1 MDSVM
6 ASARPLTGKV
16 AVVTGGG
23 SGIGRESARLLAAA
37 GAAVVVAGRRAELL
51 DTVVQEIIEA
61 GGDALAVPTD
71 VTRATAVEAL
81 YGRATETFGRVDIA
95 VLAAGMGVLKPV
107 LDLTEDEFD
116 VMLLTNLKGTF
127 LTALTA
133 QAAARAMTAPRG
145 SGGMILTFPGVL
157 GRAPMAMGAGYC
169 AAKYGITGLTKA
181 MALDLRRQNIRCT
194 ALHFGGVDSP
204 FWDTITMRVQREKM
218 LTVADAARAV
228 LYAASQPPGAVLTDL
243 VLQPESHQL

>member
-1 MDSVM
+1 MDSVT

-37 GAAVVVAGRRAELL
+37 GAEVVVAGRRAELL
-51 DTVVQEIIEA
+51 DTLVQEIIEA

-71 VTRATAVEAL
+71 VTRAAAVEAL

-95 VLAAGMGVLKPV
+95 VLAAGVGVLKPV

-127 LTALTA
+127 LTA
-133 QAAARAMTAPRG
+133 QAAARAMTAP
-145 SGGMILTFPGVL
+145 SGGGGTILTFPGVL

>member
-1 MDSVM
+1 MDSTIA

-37 GAAVVVAGRRAELL
+37 GAEVVVAGRRAELL

-71 VTRATAVEAL
+71 VTRAMAVEAL

-95 VLAAGMGVLKPV
+95 VLAAGVGVLKPV

-127 LTALTA
+127 LTA

-145 SGGMILTFPGVL
+145 SGGTILTFPGVL

-218 LTVADAARAV
+218 LTMADAARAV